1 LAVTRL
7 TALREKNSGS
17 LGPADLLLKK
27 AVEAAKTFRT
37 EFIPEAEALLQTL

>member
-7 TALREKNSGS
+7 TALREKNSGI

-27 AVEAAKTFRT
+27 AAEAARLDH
-37 EFIPEAEALLQTL
+37 LLPREHGYLSG